1 MDNPKL
7 PLIDRAKEI
16 VNSSRLNDEDKKL
29 ILERIPYAPSA
40 LLEVFIDSCGGDAL
54 MLEFMVGSFKRKLMA
69 GDSQEKLRAIIAE
82 ERKELRNFIHAPA

>member
-16 VNSSRLNDEDKKL
+16 VNSSRLNDGDKKL
-29 ILERIPYAPSA
+29 IIERIPYAPSA

-54 MLEFMVGSFKRKLMA
+54 MLEFMVRSFKRKLMA

-82 ERKELRNFIHAPA
+82 ERKELRDFIHATA